1 MTNRRAIHSAATSDA
16 NTFTHQASTT
26 SKLAMDTPS
35 TSQSSKNQMRGV
47 AMLRSMV
54 NGCSIFWNL
63 KRDFSAAGAAASVS
77 GVVAICIQGLRPSRS
92 GGGGIN
98 KVTAY
103 YTPVQAIHT
112 ELR

>member
-16 NTFTHQASTT
+16 KTFTHQASTN

-35 TSQSSKNQMRGV
+35 TSQSSKNQMTGV

-63 KRDFSAAGAAASVS
+63 KRDFSAAGAASVS
-77 GVVAICIQGLRPSRS
+77 GVGGICIQGLRPSRS
-92 GGGGIN
+92 RGGGIN

-103 YTPVQAIHT
+103 YTPVQEIDT
-112 ELR
+112 EMR